1 VPVSAQEDLRE
12 GRGRALVPANPWVI
26 LDEAKR
32 SVAACVFQ
40 VRSIPG
46 IEQKLGGN

>member
-1 VPVSAQEDLRE
+1 MCE

-26 LDEAKR
+26 LDEAKKKR
-32 SVAACVFQ
+32 GRLRVSGAFDP
-40 VRSIPG
+40 R